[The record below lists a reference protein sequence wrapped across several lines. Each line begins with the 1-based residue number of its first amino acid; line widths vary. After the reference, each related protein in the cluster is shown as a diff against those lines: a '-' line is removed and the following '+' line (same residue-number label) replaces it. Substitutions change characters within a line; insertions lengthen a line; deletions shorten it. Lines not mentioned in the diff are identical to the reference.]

1 MKKMTVYL
9 FASLLLCGVFCSLE
23 GVDQSAPANAP
34 ADRAAMNKN
43 AAETKEKDYIMRR
56 DQIDNTDTLAIP
68 LDDSEIEDEEE
79 INRAEKRDVFPL
91 PRAK

>member
-23 GVDQSAPANAP
+23 GVDQPAQAAAP
-34 ADRAAMNKN
+34 DRAAMNKN

-79 INRAEKRDVFPL
+79 INQAEKRDVFPL